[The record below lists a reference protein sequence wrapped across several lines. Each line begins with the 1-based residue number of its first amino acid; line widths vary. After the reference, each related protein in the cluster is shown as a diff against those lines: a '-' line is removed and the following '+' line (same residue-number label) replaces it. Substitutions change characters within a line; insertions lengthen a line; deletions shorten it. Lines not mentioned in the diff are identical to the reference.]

1 MHHKDI
7 HFSHFKYTWRPE
19 IVEFYLYKFFRQI
32 AFTLLSVFVPVY
44 LYADVGYS
52 IFEIMIFF
60 VINQIFFMILI
71 PFSGKVVEKIGVK
84 HSIFLHL
91 PSFAVFTYC
100 LRFLTGDFYN
110 DLWIIFI
117 ILAIRAIPKTPMITA
132 ETIFISK
139 HILHNKKKEG
149 SALAFLKIIMI
160 ITTLLAPL
168 IGGVI
173 SHYFGFEAFFN
184 AAIFILVLAALP
196 LILTKDEYFNIRET
210 PSQIMYFIFK
220 KLPKNLRLAEMGR
233 WMPDAIMWL
242 LWPLFIYIILR
253 DLSHIGIL
261 FTVSGI
267 IAIIISYYVGK
278 MVDTSSSK
286 KLLDKTV
293 NVATGV
299 FFLRSVFPNPA
310 LLMITDAVNRIVN
323 PILMIPY
330 EKYYFDYI
338 KSIKNIV
345 EASVATNF
353 ILEFYFTIGFIF
365 FALYF
370 GILEYLHI
378 SADYSSFIFL
388 FVLFG
393 FLILLMKNISKI
405 KR

>member
-1 MHHKDI
+1 
-7 HFSHFKYTWRPE
+7 
-19 IVEFYLYKFFRQI
+19 
-32 AFTLLSVFVPVY
+32 
-44 LYADVGYS
+44 
-52 IFEIMIFF
+52 
-60 VINQIFFMILI
+60 
-71 PFSGKVVEKIGVK
+71 
-84 HSIFLHL
+84 
-91 PSFAVFTYC
+91 
-100 LRFLTGDFYN
+100 
-110 DLWIIFI
+110 
-117 ILAIRAIPKTPMITA
+117 
-132 ETIFISK
+132 
-139 HILHNKKKEG
+139 
-149 SALAFLKIIMI
+149 
-160 ITTLLAPL
+160 
-168 IGGVI
+168 
-173 SHYFGFEAFFN
+173 
-184 AAIFILVLAALP
+184 
-196 LILTKDEYFNIRET
+196 
-210 PSQIMYFIFK
+210 MYFIFK